1 MSGAVSSRRAERVD
15 GYLPIEE
22 YAAIG
27 DGRGFALVGSDGSID
42 WLSLPSIDSPSV
54 LAAVLDVARG
64 GRFELRPAVPFTS
77 ERRYLQRTN
86 LLQTT
91 FITDAGSVRVTDA
104 FTIDQSQEF
113 PWRELARRV
122 EGLSGSVPMRWRLE
136 PRFDYG
142 RYPADFSVHDGAAVA
157 RQGALQLAIQAF
169 DAGTPEMGAGT
180 VTGAFEI
187 TEGRRATLAVQASEG
202 QLLLLPRRDEVE
214 RRLDQTAAV
223 WRSWVGHHNYDGPWR
238 EAVERSLLA
247 IGLLAD
253 RRTGAI
259 AAAGTTSLPEALGS
273 ERNFDYRFGWVRDL
287 SFTLEALLSVGME
300 ELAHK
305 SLTWLLEATARTHPR
320 IDPVYALN
328 GEVVRD
334 QRKLPLAGYR
344 LASPV
349 HVGNQAGSQLQLGGV
364 GDLIETVC
372 QYVRHGHILAPS
384 LGERIA
390 DSAELLLALWPQAD
404 AGLWELGDYAQYATS
419 KLSCWVAFDRVL
431 ELVRCGQVPPRNVAG
446 WRAARDD
453 IRSFIER
460 ELWSDREHSYLM
472 RSDSEALDCGF
483 LLAARRGYSDPAH
496 ERMSGTLEAVQREL
510 TAGGP
515 LLYRYSGMRE
525 QENAFLACS
534 FWLVEALALG
544 GRREQAAEVM
554 DAMAALGN
562 EVGLYSEEME
572 PESRAMRGNFPLAL
586 THLSLIHAARALE
599 PQS

>member
-1 MSGAVSSRRAERVD
+1 MSGAVSSRRVERVD

-54 LAAVLDVARG
+54 LAALLDVARG
-64 GRFELRPAVPFTS
+64 GRFELRPAMPFTS
-77 ERRYLQRTN
+77 ERRYVQRTN

-104 FTIDQSQEF
+104 FTIDPSQEF

-142 RYPADFSVHDGAAVA
+142 RYRADFTVHDGGALA
-157 RQGALQLAIQAF
+157 RQGALQLAIQTF
-169 DAGTPEMGAGT
+169 DAGAPEMGDGT

-187 TEGRRATLAVQASEG
+187 AEGRRTMVALQASEG
-202 QLLLLPRRDEVE
+202 ELLLLPRRDEVE

-223 WRSWVGHHNYDGPWR
+223 WQSWVGHHSYDGPWR

-305 SLTWLLEATARTHPR
+305 SLTWLLEATTHTHPR

-328 GEVVRD
+328 GEVLRD

-344 LASPV
+344 GTAPV

-372 QYVRHGHILAPS
+372 QYVRHGHVLAPS

-390 DSAELLLALWPQAD
+390 DSADLLLTLWPQAD

-431 ELVRCGQVPPRNVAG
+431 ELVECGQVPPRNVAR

-453 IRSFIER
+453 IRNFIER

-472 RSDSEALDCGF
+472 RPESEDLDCGF
-483 LLAARRGYSDPAH
+483 LLAARRGYSDPAD
-496 ERMSGTLEAVQREL
+496 ERMSGTLEAAQREL
-510 TAGGP
+510 AAGGP

-534 FWLVEALALG
+534 FWFVEALALG

-554 DAMAALGN
+554 DAMVALAN

-572 PESRAMRGNFPLAL
+572 PESRAMRGNFPQAL

>member
-1 MSGAVSSRRAERVD
+1 MAGTVSSWRVERVD

-42 WLSLPSIDSPSV
+42 WLCLPSIDSPSV
-54 LAAVLDVARG
+54 LAGVLDVASG
-64 GRFELRPAVPFTS
+64 GHFELRPAVTFTS
-77 ERRYLQRTN
+77 ERRYLEGTN
-86 LLQTT
+86 VLETT

-104 FTIDQSQEF
+104 FTIDPSQEF
-113 PWRELARRV
+113 PWGELARRV
-122 EGLSGSVPMRWRLE
+122 EGLSGSVLMRWRLE

-142 RYPADFSVHDGAAVA
+142 RFPADFIFNGGAAVA
-157 RQGALQLAIQAF
+157 RHGALQLAVQNF
-169 DAGTPEMGAGT
+169 DAGAPEMGDRAVAGE
-180 VTGAFEI
+180 FEI
-187 TEGRRATLAVQASEG
+187 AEGQRAMLALQASEG
-202 QLLLLPRRDEVE
+202 QLLPLPHRNDVE

-223 WRSWVGHHNYDGPWR
+223 WRTWVGHHDYDGPWR

-287 SFTLEALLSVGME
+287 SFTLEALLSVDME
-300 ELAHK
+300 EPAHK
-305 SLTWLLEATARTHPR
+305 SLTWLLEATTHTHPR

-344 LASPV
+344 GTTPV
-349 HVGNQAGSQLQLGGV
+349 HVGNQAGSQLQLGGC

-372 QYVRHGHILAPS
+372 QYVRHGHLLAPS

-390 DSAELLLALWPQAD
+390 DSADLLSTLWPQPD

-431 ELVRCGQVPPRNVAG
+431 DLVQRGQVPPRHLAG
-446 WRAARDD
+446 WRTARDD
-453 IRSFIER
+453 IRTFIER

-472 RSDSEALDCGF
+472 RPGGSDLDCGF
-483 LLAARRGYSDPAH
+483 LLAARRGYLDPTH
-496 ERMSGTLEAVQREL
+496 ERMRGTLEAVQREL
-510 TAGGP
+510 SAEGP

-525 QENAFLACS
+525 EENAFLACS

-544 GRREQAAEVM
+544 GRRDQAAEVM
-554 DAMAALGN
+554 DAMVALAN
-562 EVGLYSEEME
+562 PVGLYSEEME
-572 PESRAMRGNFPLAL
+572 PASHAMRGNFPQAL
-586 THLSLIHAARALE
+586 THLSLIHAAKAVVA
-599 PQS
+599 PP

>member
-1 MSGAVSSRRAERVD
+1 MSNAVTSRRIDRVD

-42 WLSLPSIDSPSV
+42 WLCLPSIDSPSV
-54 LAAVLDVARG
+54 LAALLDVARG
-64 GRFELRPAVPFTS
+64 GRFELHPAVPFTT
-77 ERRYLQRTN
+77 ERRYLERTN
-86 LLQTT
+86 LLETT
-91 FITDAGSVRVTDA
+91 FITDAGSMRVTDG
-104 FTIDQSQEF
+104 FTIDPSQEF
-113 PWRELARRV
+113 PWRELPRRV
-122 EGLSGSVPMRWRLE
+122 EGLSGSVPVRWRLE

-142 RYPADFSVHDGAAVA
+142 RYPADFTLHDGAAVA
-157 RQGALQLAIQAF
+157 RHGALQLAIQGF
-169 DAGTPEMGAGT
+169 DAGALEIEDGAVAGE
-180 VTGAFEI
+180 FEI
-187 TEGRRATLAVQASEG
+187 ADGQRAMLALQASEG
-202 QLLLLPRRDEVE
+202 QLLLLPRREEID
-214 RRLDQTAAV
+214 RRLDQTVAV
-223 WRSWVGHHNYDGPWR
+223 WRTWVGHHSYEGPWLR
-238 EAVERSLLA
+238 AVERSLLA

-259 AAAGTTSLPEALGS
+259 AAAGTTSLPEVLGA
-273 ERNFDYRFGWVRDL
+273 ERNYDYRFGWVRDL

-305 SLTWLLEATARTHPR
+305 SLTWLLEATTHTHPR

-344 LASPV
+344 ATSPV
-349 HVGNQAGSQLQLGGV
+349 HIGNKAGSQLQLGGV

-372 QYVRHGHILAPS
+372 QYVRHGHLLAPS

-390 DSAELLLALWPQAD
+390 DNADLLLTLWPQAD

-431 ELVRCGQVPPRNVAG
+431 ELVQCGQVPPRHLAG

-453 IRSFIER
+453 IKAFIER

-472 RSDSEALDCGF
+472 HSGSEDLDCGF
-483 LLAARRGYSDPAH
+483 LLAPRRGYLDPAD
-496 ERMSGTLEAVQREL
+496 ERMSGTLDAVRRHL
-510 TAGGP
+510 DAGGP
-515 LLYRYSGMRE
+515 LLYRYTGMQE
-525 QENAFLACS
+525 EENAFLACS

-544 GRREQAAEVM
+544 DRRDQAAEVM
-554 DAMAALGN
+554 DAMVALAN
-562 EVGLYSEEME
+562 QVGLYSEEME
-572 PESRAMRGNFPLAL
+572 PESHVMRGNFPQAL

>member
-1 MSGAVSSRRAERVD
+1 MFGALRSPRVDRVD

-27 DGRGFALVGSDGSID
+27 DGRGFALVGTDGSID
-42 WLSLPSIDSPSV
+42 WLCLPSIDSPSV
-54 LAAVLDVARG
+54 LAALLDVARG
-64 GRFELRPAVPFTS
+64 GRFELCPAVPFTS

-86 LLQTT
+86 LLETT
-91 FITDAGSVRVTDA
+91 FITDAGSVRVTDG
-104 FTIDQSQEF
+104 FTVDPSQEF
-113 PWRELARRV
+113 PWRELARRI
-122 EGLSGSVPMRWRLE
+122 EGLSGSVPVRWRLE

-142 RYPADFSVHDGAAVA
+142 RHPAEFSFKDGACVA
-157 RQGALQLAIQAF
+157 REGAVQLAIQTF
-169 DAGTPEMGAGT
+169 DAGEPEMGHGAVAGE
-180 VTGAFEI
+180 FEI
-187 TEGRRATLAVQASEG
+187 AEGRRAMLALQASEG

-223 WRSWVGHHNYDGPWR
+223 WRTWVGHNDYDGAWR
-238 EAVERSLLA
+238 EAVDRSLLA

-305 SLTWLLEATARTHPR
+305 SLTWLLEATTHTHPR

-328 GEVVRD
+328 GAVVRD

-344 LASPV
+344 ATTPV

-372 QYVRHGHILAPS
+372 QYVRHGHVLAPS

-390 DSAELLLALWPQAD
+390 DSADLLLTLWPKAD

-419 KLSCWVAFDRVL
+419 KLACWVAFDRVL
-431 ELVRCGQVPPRNVAG
+431 ELAQCGQVPPRHLG
-446 WRAARDD
+446 RWRAARDD
-453 IRSFIER
+453 IRTFIER

-472 RSDSEALDCGF
+472 RSGSEDLDCGF
-483 LLAARRGYSDPAH
+483 LLAARRGYLDPAD
-496 ERMSGTLEAVQREL
+496 ERMSGTIEAVRREL
-510 TAGGP
+510 AAEGP

-534 FWLVEALALG
+534 FWLVEALATS
-544 GRREQAAEVM
+544 GRRDEAAEVM
-554 DAMAALGN
+554 DAMVGLANA
-562 EVGLYSEEME
+562 VGLYSEEME
-572 PESRAMRGNFPLAL
+572 PKSHAMRGNFPQAL